1 MSFGPFKPK
10 KKEYKA
16 TEAEKMEAS
25 VGLAQYNRNKEIYTP
40 VGKKFMEMAEKDYAP
55 TYTGRAAADAAQTL
69 SPDLGSYQSVIG
81 RGGAGFDAGGDY
93 GSALLGQGT
102 EANKAALAVQSA
114 LGSDAINSIIN
125 KEGTT
130 TSSISK
136 NAAIQQSKNL
146 SRAKDKQ
153 LVRDAWASGIGTL
166 AGAGA
171 SQGMQNRQDTGKFFT
186 SGGSGDFSGQR
197 SSAVMG
203 GGIGNNP
210 NAEYENTGL
219 FKFSGGNKKNRVF
232 GARARS

>member
-1 MSFGPFKPK
+1 VSFGPFKAK
-10 KKEYKA
+10 KSDYKA

-69 SPDLGSYQSVIG
+69 STDLGSYQSVIG
-81 RGGAGFDAGGDY
+81 RGGAGFDAGSDY

-102 EANKAALAVQSA
+102 EANKAALAVQAA

-125 KEGTT
+125 KEGIT

-136 NAAIQQSKNL
+136 NAAIQHSKNL
-146 SRAKDKQ
+146 SRAADKQ
-153 LVRDAWASGIGTL
+153 KVRDAWASGIGTL

-186 SGGSGDFSGQR
+186 SGGSGDFSGQF
-197 SSAVMG
+197 AAKG
-203 GGIGNNP
+203 DIGNNP
-210 NAEYENTGL
+210 NAQYQNTGP
-219 FKFSGGNKKNRVF
+219 FKFFGGNKKNRVY
-232 GARARS
+232 GA